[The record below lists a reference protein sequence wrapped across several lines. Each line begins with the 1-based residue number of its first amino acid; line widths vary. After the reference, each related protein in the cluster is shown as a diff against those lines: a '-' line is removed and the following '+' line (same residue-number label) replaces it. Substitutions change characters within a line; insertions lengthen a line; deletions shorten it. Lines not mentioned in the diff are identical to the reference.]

1 MGGGPLMGCA
11 KPLAAFQ
18 LRFDHLSPI
27 FQLPF
32 ELDSKP
38 QSLSPS
44 LTHPNP
50 SSFASRSFIG
60 RRSAHRPTCV
70 IVSCRV
76 LSAC

>member
-18 LRFDHLSPI
+18 LRYDHLSPI

-38 QSLSPS
+38 QSLSPFAIAFRS
-44 LTHPNP
+44 HIQPVHPSP
-50 SSFASRSFIG
+50 VARLSDEG
-60 RRSAHRPTCV
+60 
-70 IVSCRV
+70 V
-76 LSAC
+76 LIAQLA